1 MADFDEI
8 PDWYDEGQNEEEGPP
23 IPDDDVTED
32 DVTGDVARDKRPKR
46 SAAKTRKV
54 IISSDEEEE
63 LKMMPS
69 SDEEEEPIKKQLPK
83 AKSKTAKTIK
93 STKKRQSKPKKDDFE
108 DSPAEGNHSSYINDD
123 DIMDKLKSVFGHA
136 SFRGDIQK
144 EAIKTLVDGDGSDCF
159 VCLPTGGGKSL
170 IYQLPALLLPGVTI
184 VISPLI
190 ALIQNQLQGKVEIS
204 EFGPFL
210 IDLSLKVY
218 WRKEF
223 AQNQ

>member
-8 PDWYDEGQNEEEGPP
+8 PDWYDEGEEEGPP
-23 IPDDDVTED
+23 IPDDDVT
-32 DVTGDVARDKRPKR
+32 GDVACDKRPKR

-69 SDEEEEPIKKQLPK
+69 SDDDEEPITKQLPK
-83 AKSKTAKTIK
+83 VKSKTAKTIK

-108 DSPAEGNHSSYINDD
+108 ETPTEENHSSYINDD
-123 DIMDKLKSVFGHA
+123 DIMDKLKSVFGHS

-144 EAIKTLVDGDGSDCF
+144 EAIKTLVDGGGSDCF

>member
-8 PDWYDEGQNEEEGPP
+8 PDWYDEGEKEEEGPP
-23 IPDDDVTED
+23 IPDDDVT
-32 DVTGDVARDKRPKR
+32 GDVACDKRPKR
-46 SAAKTRKV
+46 NSAKTRKV

-69 SDEEEEPIKKQLPK
+69 SDEDEQPITKQLPK
-83 AKSKTAKTIK
+83 AKSKTVKTIK

-108 DSPAEGNHSSYINDD
+108 ETPTEENHSSYINDD
-123 DIMDKLKSVFGHA
+123 DIMDKLESVFGHS

-190 ALIQNQLQGKVEIS
+190 ALIQNQLQGKVKIS

>member
-8 PDWYDEGQNEEEGPP
+8 PDWYDEGQKEEEGPP
-23 IPDDDVTED
+23 IPDDDVTD
-32 DVTGDVARDKRPKR
+32 DVAGDKRPKR
-46 SAAKTRKV
+46 STAKTRKV

-69 SDEEEEPIKKQLPK
+69 SDEDEEPIAKQTPK
-83 AKSKTAKTIK
+83 PKSKVAKTIK
-93 STKKRQSKPKKDDFE
+93 STKKRQTKPKKDDFE
-108 DSPAEGNHSSYINDD
+108 VSPKAEGSRSCYINDD
-123 DIMDKLKSVFGHA
+123 DIMDKLKSVFGHS

-170 IYQLPALLLPGVTI
+170 IYQLPALLLPGVTV